1 MLEVIKR
8 DGRRVPFNWQRISRA
23 VERAGFT
30 GDEATTFVMS
40 LSAPTRIMEVWEI
53 QAWVE
58 RELIEQG
65 YLDVAKSYVNYRF
78 QKDLER
84 RRLADSIQ
92 TLQSGDKSVVNEN
105 ANKDSNQFHTQRDL
119 TAGAVAKSI
128 GLGMLPPEIAEAH
141 KNGDLWWHDLDYTP
155 YAPLTNCCLINFPDL
170 FANGFTL
177 GNAQIESPKSI
188 QTATAQTSQIIA
200 QVASSQ
206 YGGATFN
213 NIDIVL
219 APFAQ
224 MNYEKHLSDANT
236 YLIPD
241 NTTYAHEKTVKD
253 IYDAMQALEYEL
265 NTLYTSNGQTPFVS
279 LGFGLGADIWECEI
293 QKAILQV
300 RLDGLGKDKRTAIF
314 PKLIFALRD
323 GLNLRPEDPQYPIK
337 QLALAC
343 ASKRIYPDLVS
354 YDKLIELTG
363 DFKYPMGCVA
373 GDSMVQ
379 WDNNYRTIADMW
391 DEMSQRFDVKIQPDG
406 VNEYVDLNNVTI
418 RDSYS
423 RTGVADCR
431 RVIRNRSSEWVKF
444 SLYGGRTLTC
454 TVDHPLPVASK
465 GRIQASQLEVGDKL
479 YLADNV
485 LIDEGNTIPA
495 YGDKSWLMGLILC
508 DGCISGNTEAI
519 VSYAFTGEDEIR
531 ERISTLYPDNRIR
544 DWEHHRGTKGNY
556 KEFAI
561 KDAHLVSLCRDDFGG
576 ITKNDRSIPE
586 KIFHAPVG
594 ERLDFMAGMIDAD
607 GYINPRSSRVQI
619 GSTNPRIAYGQ
630 LRLAESL
637 GYRASIYE
645 NHYSKS
651 NPDSVRFRV
660 EFVPDEPLV
669 HKLACTKKKDNYTKK
684 EAPYPVQLAKVTNVE
699 FFTKDDY
706 SYDVTTSSDYFDV
719 SGIRSHNCRSF
730 IQATPDGIIEGRMN
744 LGVVTLNLPRIALEA
759 KNNLES
765 FWELLANRT
774 ELMHKALKYK
784 AERTAEAKPEN
795 APILYKNGAFW
806 RRLENGDSVNDLFK
820 NKYATI
826 SFGYIG
832 LYETVATFY
841 GSDWENNSEAK
852 EFSLAILSYFKS
864 QTSQWPDYHYSV
876 YGTPAESLTD
886 KFCKADREK
895 FGDIPGI
902 TDKEYYTNSF
912 HYDVRK
918 SPTPFEKIDFEAPYP
933 KYASGGFIHY
943 VELPPVGA
951 NLKALETIWDYAY
964 DKLGYFG
971 VNTSVDQCFVCGF
984 KGEFDSTEEG
994 YRCPDCGNNDPET
1007 ADVTRRLCGY
1017 LGNPL
1022 ARPAIHGRQVE
1033 IASRAKHV

>member
-363 DFKYPMGCVA
+363 DFKYPMGCRSFLQAV
-373 GDSMVQ
+373 
-379 WDNNYRTIADMW
+379 
-391 DEMSQRFDVKIQPDG
+391 PDG
-406 VNEYVDLNNVTI
+406 
-418 RDSYS
+418 S
-423 RTGVADCR
+423 R
-431 RVIRNRSSEWVKF
+431 
-444 SLYGGRTLTC
+444 
-454 TVDHPLPVASK
+454 
-465 GRIQASQLEVGDKL
+465 
-479 YLADNV
+479 
-485 LIDEGNTIPA
+485 
-495 YGDKSWLMGLILC
+495 
-508 DGCISGNTEAI
+508 
-519 VSYAFTGEDEIR
+519 
-531 ERISTLYPDNRIR
+531 
-544 DWEHHRGTKGNY
+544 
-556 KEFAI
+556 
-561 KDAHLVSLCRDDFGG
+561 
-576 ITKNDRSIPE
+576 
-586 KIFHAPVG
+586 
-594 ERLDFMAGMIDAD
+594 
-607 GYINPRSSRVQI
+607 
-619 GSTNPRIAYGQ
+619 
-630 LRLAESL
+630 
-637 GYRASIYE
+637 
-645 NHYSKS
+645 
-651 NPDSVRFRV
+651 
-660 EFVPDEPLV
+660 
-669 HKLACTKKKDNYTKK
+669 
-684 EAPYPVQLAKVTNVE
+684 
-699 FFTKDDY
+699 
-706 SYDVTTSSDYFDV
+706 
-719 SGIRSHNCRSF
+719 
-730 IQATPDGIIEGRMN
+730 IIEGRMN

-765 FWELLANRT
+765 FWELLADRT

-806 RRLENGDSVNDLFK
+806 RRLENSDSVNDLFK